1 MAMLAGGRLQ
11 LAFQQALQMLQAL
24 GLVEQQAQRPGLA
37 QQVGGR
43 ARVCRPSERRR
54 LQDRQSNRC
63 GILPLSPPW

>member
-24 GLVEQQAQRPGLA
+24 GLVEQQAGSRAL

-43 ARVCRPSERRR
+43 AGEG
-54 LQDRQSNRC
+54 L
-63 GILPLSPPW
+63 